1 MSIEVLKPGFLTTLQ
16 DAGRYGYQRH
26 GVLVS
31 GAMDPFALRVAN
43 LLVGNSETEA
53 ALEITLQ
60 GPVLRFEKETL
71 VAVCGA
77 ALSPRLEGE
86 PLQEWQAL
94 LVKAGSVLEFG
105 RAKAGYRA
113 YLAVAGGFDVPLV
126 MGSKSTFL
134 RGQLG
139 GYEGR
144 ALKAGDIL
152 PIGGTLERKKQA
164 HLKALEVNGKDEGAF
179 SDGLEV
185 ASSDE
190 GKRADFNEYE
200 DAIQGNSGIC
210 SWGDLIKNQ
219 KFVSWELFP
228 KYSEQP
234 TVRVLKGNQFDAFS
248 AEGQE
253 RFFSEPFLVNPQ
265 SDRMGYR
272 LQGPAL
278 TLREPLEMISEAVTM
293 GTIQVPPDSNPI
305 VLMADRQTTG
315 GYPKIA
321 QVATI
326 DLPVMA
332 QLKPGDRVRFEEIA
346 LEEAQRLYL
355 QRERDLQILQVGLEL
370 ERRRSHV
377 SH

>member
-1 MSIEVLKPGFLTTLQ
+1 MSIEVLKPGLLTTLQ

-26 GVLVS
+26 GVLAS

-43 LLVGNSETEA
+43 LLVGNRETEA

-77 ALSPRLEGE
+77 SLSPHLDGE
-86 PLQEWQAL
+86 PVPEWQAIW
-94 LVKAGSVLEFG
+94 VNAGGVLEFG
-105 RAKAGYRA
+105 RAAAGCRA

-134 RGQLG
+134 RGKLG
-139 GYEGR
+139 GFEGR

-152 PIGGTLERKKQA
+152 PIGG
-164 HLKALEVNGKDEGAF
+164 ALTYKDVVIHDEDDAADFQNTSEIRSGKAF
-179 SDGLEV
+179 SNCGQ
-185 ASSDE
+185 
-190 GKRADFNEYE
+190 Y
-200 DAIQGNSGIC
+200 
-210 SWGDLIKNQ
+210 
-219 KFVSWELFP
+219 VSWELFP
-228 KYSEQP
+228 EYAENP
-234 TVRVLKGNQFDAFS
+234 TVRVLRGNQFDAFS
-248 AEGQE
+248 AEAQE
-253 RFFSEPFLVNPQ
+253 RFFAEPFLVTPQ

-272 LQGPAL
+272 LQGPEL
-278 TLREPLEMISEAVTM
+278 SLSEPLEMISEAVTM
-293 GTIQVPPDSNPI
+293 GTIQVPPDGNPI

-321 QVATI
+321 QVATV

-332 QLKPGDRVRFEEIA
+332 QLKPGDRVRFQDIA

-355 QRERDLQILQVGLEL
+355 QRERELQILQVGLEL
-370 ERRRSHV
+370 ARRGSHV